1 MNFLARLGLSGRRVL
16 ILHHDDLGLTHAQ
29 NGAYQALGLPTGSV
43 MVPGAWAGGLRG
55 QDLGVHLTLT
65 SEWSAPKTRPL
76 TEGESLRDEAGFFPP
91 SPEALW
97 RRARAEEVEREL
109 RAQIEAARR
118 LFTPT
123 HLDTHQGAVLRPD
136 LAEIYLRLAQ
146 EYRLPAYVPES
157 LEGLGVPEAF
167 LPDLLR
173 LMERAPF
180 PRVRFLDPYALP
192 PGDVPHSAPKGP
204 GRRPE
209 AGHRALWPHPGH
221 RPGPAHLRPVWLC
234 RHGPLL
240 RRAGPLRLPF
250 LPLGRGGGPKGFQP
264 HETFR
269 VAGVEVGESLEAFV
283 ESYHTLLC

>member
-1 MNFLARLGLSGRRVL
+1 
-16 ILHHDDLGLTHAQ
+16 
-29 NGAYQALGLPTGSV
+29 

-55 QDLGVHLTLT
+55 RDLGVHLTLT

-76 TEGESLRDEAGFFPP
+76 TEGESLRDEAGFFPS

-192 PGDVPHSAPKGP
+192 PEERLGFYLDLSRLPPGLYYLIHHSALPT
-204 GRRPE
+204 PE
-209 AGHRALWPHPGH
+209 GRALPDWATREADYFALSHPEVRRVLGEFH
-221 RPGPAHLRPVWLC
+221 
-234 RHGPLL
+234 PLTWGAV
-240 RRAGPLRLPF
+240 R
-250 LPLGRGGGPKGFQP
+250 
-264 HETFR
+264 
-269 VAGVEVGESLEAFV
+269 EVL
-283 ESYHTLLC
+283 

>member
-55 QDLGVHLTLT
+55 RDLGVHLTLT

-76 TEGESLRDEAGFFPP
+76 TEGETLRDEAGFFPP

-157 LEGLGVPEAF
+157 LEGLGIPEAF
-167 LPDLLR
+167 LPDLLS
-173 LMERAPF
+173 LMEKAPF

-192 PGDVPHSAPKGP
+192 PEERLGFYLDLSRLPPGLYYLVHHSALPT
-204 GRRPE
+204 PE
-209 AGHRALWPHPGH
+209 GRALPDWATREADYFALSHPEVRRVLGEFH
-221 RPGPAHLRPVWLC
+221 
-234 RHGPLL
+234 PLTWGAV
-240 RRAGPLRLPF
+240 R
-250 LPLGRGGGPKGFQP
+250 
-264 HETFR
+264 
-269 VAGVEVGESLEAFV
+269 EVL
-283 ESYHTLLC
+283 

>member
-1 MNFLARLGLSGRRVL
+1 MSLLERLGLSGRRVL

-76 TEGESLRDEAGFFPP
+76 TEGESLRDEAGFFPS

-157 LEGLGVPEAF
+157 LEGLGIPEAF

-173 LMERAPF
+173 LMEKAPF

-192 PGDVPHSAPKGP
+192 PEERLGFYLDLSRLPPGLYYLVHHSALPT
-204 GRRPE
+204 PE
-209 AGHRALWPHPGH
+209 GRALPDWATREADYFALSHPE
-221 RPGPAHLRPVWLC
+221 V
-234 RHGPLL
+234 
-240 RRAGPLRLPF
+240 RRVLSEF
-250 LPLGRGGGPKGFQP
+250 
-264 HETFR
+264 
-269 VAGVEVGESLEAFV
+269 
-283 ESYHTLLC
+283 HTLTWGAVREVL

>member
-43 MVPGAWAGGLRG
+43 MVPGAWVGGLRG
-55 QDLGVHLTLT
+55 RDLGVHLTLT
-65 SEWSAPKTRPL
+65 SEWSAPKMRPL
-76 TEGESLRDEAGFFPP
+76 TEGESLRDEAGFFPS

-157 LEGLGVPEAF
+157 LEGLGIPEAF
-167 LPDLLR
+167 LPDLLS
-173 LMERAPF
+173 LMEKAPF

-192 PGDVPHSAPKGP
+192 PEERLGFYLDLSRLPPGLYYLVHHSALPT
-204 GRRPE
+204 PE
-209 AGHRALWPHPGH
+209 GRALPDWATREADYFALSHPEVRRVLGEFH
-221 RPGPAHLRPVWLC
+221 
-234 RHGPLL
+234 PLTWGAV
-240 RRAGPLRLPF
+240 R
-250 LPLGRGGGPKGFQP
+250 
-264 HETFR
+264 
-269 VAGVEVGESLEAFV
+269 EVL
-283 ESYHTLLC
+283 